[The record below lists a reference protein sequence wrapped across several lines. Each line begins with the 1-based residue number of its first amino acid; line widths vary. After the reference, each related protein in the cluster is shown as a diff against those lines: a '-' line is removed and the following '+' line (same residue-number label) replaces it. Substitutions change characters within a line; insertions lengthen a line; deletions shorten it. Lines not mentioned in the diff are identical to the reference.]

1 MEMKKLRRKK
11 LELAC
16 EKNIQVRSGSV
27 ALPRTKLVPARPA
40 RRVVDV
46 APLRRAVE
54 AIEVRKSDEAMFSSF
69 LMSYL
74 GVLTIDGRVER
85 LR

>member
-1 MEMKKLRRKK
+1 
-11 LELAC
+11 
-16 EKNIQVRSGSV
+16 
-27 ALPRTKLVPARPA
+27 
-40 RRVVDV
+40 
-46 APLRRAVE
+46 VE